1 MTTNEDIRTAQS
13 KVREA
18 YAMSPDTALS
28 TSHASA
34 EVSDGLKCVFR
45 QGTETAV
52 MDLPEVMGG
61 TNKGPTPGFHARAAV
76 SGCVAIGIKMEAAN
90 QGISIDSIHVGIE
103 MDFDDSAALGMG
115 LNSAAPLATRLVITV
130 NTDHEESD
138 VQALVAQVLEK
149 DTFFLALR
157 DEQAVTAEIV
167 LNRS

>member
-1 MTTNEDIRTAQS
+1 MTNNEEIRTAQL

-18 YAMSPDTALS
+18 YAMSPDSSLS

-34 EVSDGLKCVFR
+34 EVGDGLKCVFK

-52 MDLPEVMGG
+52 MDLPEIMGG

-115 LNSAAPLATRLVITV
+115 SNSAAPLATRLEIKVT
-130 NTDHEESD
+130 TDHEESD
-138 VQALVAQVLEK
+138 IQALVAQVLEK

-157 DEQAVTAEIV
+157 DAQPVTAEIV
-167 LNRS
+167 LDRS